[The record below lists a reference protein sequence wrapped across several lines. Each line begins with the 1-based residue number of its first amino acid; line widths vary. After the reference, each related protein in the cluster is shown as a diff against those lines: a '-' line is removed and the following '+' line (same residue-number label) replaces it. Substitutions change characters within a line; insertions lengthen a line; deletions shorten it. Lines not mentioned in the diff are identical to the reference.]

1 MSGTANAWGETPSAL
16 ASEAV
21 RAAFGVLAP
30 VSYCA
35 RRTSADFSGNPRSIP
50 RCFCVMPRIVR
61 KKWILSPIA
70 IVSNPISTIVTINIA
85 DMFKIVKRI
94 LNNFA

>member
-1 MSGTANAWGETPSAL
+1 MSGTDNASGDTPNTL
-16 ASEAV
+16 AKEAV
-21 RAAFGVLAP
+21 RSAFGVLAP

-35 RRTSADFSGNPRSIP
+35 SRTSADFSGKPSSIP
-50 RCFCVMPRIVR
+50 RYFCVMPRIVR

-70 IVSNPISTIVTINIA
+70 ITANSISTIVAINIA
-85 DMFKIVKRI
+85 DMFKIVNRN

>member
-1 MSGTANAWGETPSAL
+1 MSGTDNASGDTPRAL
-16 ASEAV
+16 AREAV
-21 RAAFGVLAP
+21 RSAFGVLAP

-35 RRTSADFSGNPRSIP
+35 SRISADFSGKPSNIP
-50 RCFCVMPRIVR
+50 RYFCVMPRIVR

-70 IVSNPISTIVTINIA
+70 ITVNSISTIVAFNIA
-85 DMFKIVKRI
+85 DMFKIVKRS

>member
-1 MSGTANAWGETPSAL
+1 MSGTDRASGDTPKAL
-16 ASEAV
+16 AKETVKS
-21 RAAFGVLAP
+21 AFGVLAP

-35 RRTSADFSGNPRSIP
+35 SRTSADFSGKPSSIP
-50 RCFCVMPRIVR
+50 RYFCVMPRIVR

-70 IVSNPISTIVTINIA
+70 ITANSVSTVAAINIA
-85 DMFKIVKRI
+85 DKFKIVKKK